1 MRTRR
6 RKRRIIGGGEIKES
20 DKEYYKKRLE
30 DKIEGNRNDMKH
42 SHYDTLV
49 PIMG

>member
-1 MRTRR
+1 MDEERL
-6 RKRRIIGGGEIKES
+6 KNQIKSII
-20 DKEYYKKRLE
+20 KKRLE